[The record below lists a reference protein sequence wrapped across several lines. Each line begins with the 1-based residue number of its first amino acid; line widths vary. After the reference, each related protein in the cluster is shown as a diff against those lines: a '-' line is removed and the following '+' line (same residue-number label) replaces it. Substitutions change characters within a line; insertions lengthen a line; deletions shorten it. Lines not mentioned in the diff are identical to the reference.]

1 MTASADDK
9 RALRAAAK
17 SARAAAKAAAP
28 EAPAR
33 LAARFLDGI
42 ALPAGA
48 AAKNY
53 VIGGYWPIGDEMDV
67 LPLFAALQGRGVA
80 LALPVVAAPGTPLS
94 FRSWRPGDEMAPGA
108 HGISAPLP
116 SAETVIPSLLVVPL
130 LAFDREGWRLGY
142 GAGYYDRT
150 LEAYAAAGRAVTAV
164 GVAYAA
170 QEVPQVPHDGGDFR
184 LDAVVTEAAIY
195 QFTETKTR

>member
-1 MTASADDK
+1 MTNPADDK

-17 SARAAAKAAAP
+17 TARAAAKAAAP
-28 EAPAR
+28 DAPAR
-33 LAARFLDGI
+33 LAARFLETISVPDG
-42 ALPAGA
+42 AT
-48 AAKNY
+48 
-53 VIGGYWPIGDEMDV
+53 IGGYWPIGDEMDV
-67 LPLFAALQGRGVA
+67 LPLLAALRARGCPI
-80 LALPVVAAPGTPLS
+80 ALPAVVAPGQPLL
-94 FRSWRPGDEMAPGA
+94 FRSWRPGDVLAPGA

-116 SAETVIPSLLVVPL
+116 AAVTVVPDLLIVPL

-150 LEAYAAAGRAVTAV
+150 LEAFAAAGQAVRAV

-170 QEVPQVPHDGGDFR
+170 QEVPQVPHDGGDVR
-184 LDAVVTEAAIY
+184 LAALVTETATY

>member
-1 MTASADDK
+1 MTATADDK

-33 LAARFLDGI
+33 LAARFLDSI
-42 ALPAGA
+42 ALPAGGI
-48 AAKNY
+48 
-53 VIGGYWPIGDEMDV
+53 VGGYWPIGDEMDV
-67 LPLFAALQGRGVA
+67 VPLLAALQGRGVA
-80 LALPVVAAPGTPLS
+80 LALPVVEAPGRPLS
-94 FRSWRPGDEMAPGA
+94 FRAWRPGDAMAPGA
-108 HGISAPLP
+108 HGIAAPLP
-116 SAETVIPSLLVVPL
+116 GAATVVPSLLLVPL

-150 LEAYAAAGRAVTAV
+150 LEALAAAGRAVMAV

-170 QEVPQVPHDGGDFR
+170 QEVPEVPHDGGDVR
-184 LDAVVTEAAIY
+184 LNALVTEAATY